1 MEKRII
7 LPKYEIPLNMKEPL
21 SKNDLTENSVIEL
34 EMNKSIWEDEE
45 GELATAPIDSNI
57 NSKSSLMQALNI
69 VMKLRDKIRT
79 VSDLAFEAVDA
90 DKSDYL
96 DNEELSAI
104 MREVAQEMRIT
115 PPTENDIEFM
125 LKELDDD
132 TDGNVSKEEFQKL
145 LLLVLGKMLESEE
158 SHQL

>member
-57 NSKSSLMQALNI
+57 NSKSSLM
-69 VMKLRDKIRT
+69 
-79 VSDLAFEAVDA
+79 
-90 DKSDYL
+90 
-96 DNEELSAI
+96 
-104 MREVAQEMRIT
+104 
-115 PPTENDIEFM
+115 
-125 LKELDDD
+125 
-132 TDGNVSKEEFQKL
+132 
-145 LLLVLGKMLESEE
+145 
-158 SHQL
+158 